1 MTTNDVIDRLIDVG
15 QDLPAYGEAI
25 SAWVVGNVWLLA
37 VVPVAV
43 APIVLAI
50 SVACRR
56 LTVTVSDT
64 ARTDGM
70 YELRCG
76 PTGGDHPAA

>member
-56 LTVTVSDT
+56 FG
-64 ARTDGM
+64 RGP
-70 YELRCG
+70 LRDRQAFEEIG
-76 PTGGDHPAA
+76 RAHV